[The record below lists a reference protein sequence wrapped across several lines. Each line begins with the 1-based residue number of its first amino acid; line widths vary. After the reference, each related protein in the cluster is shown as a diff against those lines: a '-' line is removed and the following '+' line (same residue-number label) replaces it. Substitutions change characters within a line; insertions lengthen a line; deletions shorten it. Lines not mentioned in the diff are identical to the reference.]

1 MLTAG
6 LLVIWAY
13 TWTIGLPFDES
24 PHVEP
29 TDAVSMAVEILL
41 LIGLLC
47 LAYPQMAPKGR

>member
-6 LLVIWAY
+6 VLVIWAY
-13 TWTIGLPFDES
+13 TWASGLPFDES

-29 TDAVSMAVEILL
+29 TDAESKAVEILL

-47 LAYPQMAPKGR
+47 LAYPQMAPKDR